1 LLQYILVAA
10 HSDTVLS
17 ILSLLVLGFALGVR
31 HATDPDHVVAV
42 TTIAAGERSL
52 RRASAIGALWGLG
65 HSVTILAVGGAIV
78 AFRLVIPPRLGLAM
92 EFAVAVMLIVLGWTT
107 LRGRV
112 APATDSVARPVAVG
126 LVHGLAGSAFVAM
139 LVVAAIPGVL
149 AGFAYLAVF
158 GVGTVAGMSLVTLA
172 VCAPVVAAGDRFG
185 SLHRH
190 MRLASG
196 VASVAFG
203 LFLAHRVGFVDGLF
217 LEHAVWRPE

>member
-1 LLQYILVAA
+1 M
-10 HSDTVLS
+10 LS
-17 ILSLLVLGFALGVR
+17 ILSILVLGFALGVR

-92 EFAVAVMLIVLGWTT
+92 EFGVALMLIVLGWTT
-107 LRGRV
+107 LRGRA
-112 APATDSVARPVAVG
+112 APAMDSAARPVVVG

-158 GVGTVAGMSLVTLA
+158 GLGTVAGMSLVTLA
-172 VCAPVVAAGDRFG
+172 VSAPVIAAGGRFG

-190 MRLASG
+190 MRVASG

-203 LFLAHRVGFVDGLF
+203 LFLAHRIGFVDGLF
-217 LEHAVWRPE
+217 LEHATWSPE